1 MTILARSKLDDLFV
15 ESEGGGT
22 PAGAVEFVAGVP
34 GQKLGLSDAPS
45 AGALGE
51 LGRGVK
57 RGLAETGA
65 GYANTLRLDKFQA
78 SLEGYLDR
86 NRQLQPNATKGAGA
100 NFWNYGGSGLGQN
113 AASIALM
120 AGSALLAPETG
131 GASLASGGLAV
142 ARGAKAASVLRTA
155 LTTPKYVRAAMMAN
169 TGLMVYGRNLDEIAA
184 DLPELDPASQLTFAV
199 LRTAFDAYTEVALPG
214 YERGFLSGMT
224 ARKLMAQSVNVA
236 DSHVIK
242 RAGLGL
248 MGSLRSVGSKVVAGG
263 LGEATDEL
271 VQRGGYEL
279 ARSMLDPDYSEQD
292 RNDFVKAV
300 PDILYQ
306 AGVGGLFMGGLGGTF
321 NGMAEAS
328 TRVRLD
334 AMIQGK
340 STVKQEVDTKIEP
353 LNPQATEANRKNGV
367 IDMEAR
373 EKTQT
378 AFNALRAGL
387 GKNLQR
393 YGDIIEN
400 LSYAMAKSEMEFD
413 RTKSV
418 RPEAYIETLSTV
430 VINDPIHSKALGEI
444 TDPVK
449 AMEYLKS
456 IPGIEKIY
464 TDIGEKMEVVELE
477 KQLATIRRYHQQNT
491 PVLQQDEESV
501 AGQLLAMR
509 SGTALVEGAFVSR
522 GAMRTIFSE
531 GGKDLLRRASAQGV
545 IRNVDTGK
553 GVVDVVINGDMS
565 GFVVKA
571 GSKVSGLGQRLV
583 EDDASMVDRLR
594 KLSGQ
599 STTRAQQ
606 VTTEDAKAEDIKQS
620 TAKREGIQSTTSQA
634 LADARVA
641 IIEAGLMQERLQ
653 DFDSAWESAGEE
665 IAAPM
670 SEEDQMAFKAQ
681 GYSVN
686 QVKSMKAT
694 ERASILQ
701 SGLPVPQQALMVDG
715 KAVPAPSLDLE
726 KLVAD
731 ADAVLGSQKAKE
743 AAKRAK
749 DAIEKQEAWKAKMAA
764 GKKAAAAARVEQ
776 NRLAEIEKMA
786 TEFGNEVAERFK
798 SEGKSAEEVAAMAE
812 KMRNYRV
819 TKALAELPDAIV
831 QQAPG
836 GEALGAYSKPYR
848 LAMFYSKADA
858 TTVVH
863 EMFHHLISN
872 RLMPS
877 NLYAQLMS
885 EYGRVG
891 ADGEREVGGLTA
903 EENAANAFLA
913 FIRDSKLPKNSKMV
927 PVFTGIQ
934 KILAAH
940 AERIGKWVDDQQTTE
955 PLQISS
961 ELKGIFA
968 KLSQGATFGELED
981 LYAQGLENSLFF
993 GDATKLSQLNDRLN
1007 TAVNEAAKVLK
1018 VTPDAIIKSH
1028 LETKVDIFGSA
1039 RSVADLNPEQK
1050 ARLMAMVEA
1059 DEVMAAMMPR
1069 REGDRI
1075 LYQRQGPAGEYWYA
1089 DGQLMFA
1096 DGDIGDMNHESF
1108 AIQAATG
1115 KILDALDIEDNGD
1128 SILLSDYDSEVQEAL
1143 GLDDPTG
1150 AEQNKALVSRLV
1162 ESGMKEDEAIAT
1174 VDAANS
1180 NGDARVYGVERLG
1193 WMRVK
1198 GSDVDVAS
1206 VNASTM
1212 RSAADAVESAMD
1224 EEGVESEDDPEVN
1237 LFDYKT
1243 QRYYRSVPLS
1253 VLKSGDVG
1261 AMRVYSDQRGDIRFQ
1276 RDPRPASR
1284 SSVIM
1289 AYKSRYPAGQDEDSK
1304 SHMTRIMEMIHEDAQ
1319 ALFGEKVIIEG
1330 EGGVPKVSISDKTMT
1345 SPDMWAQLQAGV
1357 GEATKAQPYGDSEE
1371 LMVARDGA
1379 AKAIREGNTSAYRNS
1394 EDDAAFGRFS
1404 PKRAKWFAKGAFRSL
1419 NANLQSTYSL
1429 IETLTKGRQDNA
1441 LYQLKPRL
1449 RNADARLNAIQDE
1462 RTAKLFNVMR
1472 DAGVDLGTYFAD
1484 TVEMGREGNKIN
1496 VQKDKILFL
1505 YMASQFG
1512 EQPRHKQVELLVK
1525 SRALLFGKT
1534 KVDEANSWAVIDE
1547 AIAYA
1552 KAHPEIDMVARHMHE
1567 MNDAMFEQAAII
1579 HEQITGKR
1587 PEKVDGVYVTLS
1599 YKDGRVRE
1607 QTITESLENW
1617 SMKVNPSV
1625 RQSPSAFEHRSDD
1638 AGDKMYWSGLNGYMR
1653 HTDSLARYIAFAGVH
1668 YDMQQLVK
1676 SVTDENG
1683 NETNPIINSIVETY
1697 GDDTYLNVFRKHA
1710 VRMMTA
1716 NQTAHGRPKTIDEHW
1731 TGALVKNAATGFLSW
1746 SPFVVATQFAS
1757 LGPASA
1763 YLTGHM
1769 TKLLGNAYS
1778 FQRAW
1783 ASASRQGLTFDDL
1796 DEVKLVRKY
1805 SPQVADMFLSEAAMA
1820 MRVGQELLS
1829 NNRLSFSR
1837 VNIGKFNG
1845 AEFIEKGYR
1854 GMYWGD
1860 ASIRIPTW
1868 ITAFQVK
1875 VEELEGTTMDRA
1887 QIERQAADYAN
1898 DVISATHNTKSTL
1911 EKGLAQTEF
1920 SGFGKSVLAFTN
1932 NSFALFRFQINDVF
1946 IPLAEQYRKSAG
1958 DRQGIN
1964 RAVAGLAGAG
1974 ARVVMDKRIRNILMV
1989 GGALPGV
1996 LIYSIAKRRPPKDL
2010 AELAWAM
2017 LSGMTLLN
2025 IPVLGTAIMYGAY
2038 TGQTDFSTMYDQCL
2052 NGVAKAFGNITK
2064 GEFDRKDFNSITRT
2078 VSQLTGIPNYP
2089 PKVLGAAW
2097 DQVVSG
2103 PDAKA
2108 FRDAVGFKPR
2118 D

>member
-1 MTILARSKLDDLFV
+1 MTILSRGKLDDLFV
-15 ESEGGGT
+15 EAEGGGT
-22 PAGAVEFVAGVP
+22 PASTVEFAAGVP
-34 GQKLGLSDAPS
+34 GKKLGLSDAPS

-65 GYANTLRLDKFQA
+65 GYANTLGLDKAQA
-78 SLEGYLDR
+78 SLESYLDR

-113 AASIALM
+113 AVSIALM

-131 GASLASGGLAV
+131 GASLVGGGLAF
-142 ARGAKAASVLRTA
+142 ARTA

-169 TGLMVYGRNLDEIAA
+169 TGLMVHGNNIDQIAA
-184 DLPELDPASQLTFAV
+184 DLPELDPASQLALAV
-199 LRTAFDAYTEVALPG
+199 LKTGFDSVTEVALPG
-214 YERGFLSGMT
+214 YERGFLKDMT
-224 ARKLMAQSVNVA
+224 ARQLMAESVSLA
-236 DSHVIK
+236 DSHAIK
-242 RAGLGL
+242 RAGFGV
-248 MGSLRSVGSKVVAGG
+248 MGALKAFGRRSATGAM
-263 LGEATDEL
+263 GELTDTL
-271 VQRGGYEL
+271 VQEGGYEL
-279 ARSMLDPDYSEQD
+279 ARAMFDPNYTEAD
-292 RNDFVKAV
+292 RKAFVQSL
-300 PDILYQ
+300 PENLYQ
-306 AGVGGLFMGGLGGTF
+306 AGVGGLFMGGLGGTI
-321 NGMAEAS
+321 NAMVETG

-334 AMIQGK
+334 AMIHGK

-400 LSYAMAKSEMEFD
+400 LSYAMAKSEMELD

-509 SGTALVEGAFVSR
+509 SGTALVEGAMISR

-583 EDDASMVDRLR
+583 EDDASMVNRLR

-641 IIEAGLMQERLQ
+641 ILEAGLMQERLQ
-653 DFDSAWESAGEE
+653 DFDAAWEVAGEE

-701 SGLPVPQQALMVDG
+701 SGLPVPQQALIVDG

-743 AAKRAK
+743 AAARAK
-749 DAIEKQEAWKAKMAA
+749 AALEKQEAWKAKMAA
-764 GKKAAAAARVEQ
+764 GKKAAATARVEQ

-786 TEFGNEVAERFK
+786 TEFGNEVAERVK

-812 KMRNYRV
+812 KMRNYRI

-831 QQAPG
+831 QQSPG
-836 GEALGAYSKPYR
+836 GEVLGAYSLRYR

-891 ADGEREVGGLTA
+891 ADGEREVGWLTTD
-903 EENAANAFLA
+903 ENAANAFLA

-1039 RSVADLNPEQK
+1039 RNVAELNPEQK

-1059 DEVMAAMMPR
+1059 DEVMASMMPR

-1075 LYQRQGPAGEYWYA
+1075 LYQRTSGE
-1089 DGQLMFA
+1089 Q
-1096 DGDIGDMNHESF
+1096 I
-1108 AIQAATG
+1108 
-1115 KILDALDIEDNGD
+1115 
-1128 SILLSDYDSEVQEAL
+1128 
-1143 GLDDPTG
+1143 
-1150 AEQNKALVSRLV
+1150 AEQR
-1162 ESGMKEDEAIAT
+1162 
-1174 VDAANS
+1174 DA
-1180 NGDARVYGVERLG
+1180 
-1193 WMRVK
+1193 
-1198 GSDVDVAS
+1198 
-1206 VNASTM
+1206 
-1212 RSAADAVESAMD
+1212 
-1224 EEGVESEDDPEVN
+1224 
-1237 LFDYKT
+1237 
-1243 QRYYRSVPLS
+1243 Q
-1253 VLKSGDVG
+1253 
-1261 AMRVYSDQRGDIRFQ
+1261 
-1276 RDPRPASR
+1276 PASR
-1284 SSVIM
+1284 ASVIM
-1289 AYKSRYPAGQDEDSK
+1289 AYKSRYPAAQDEDSK

-1330 EGGVPKVSISDKTMT
+1330 EDGVPKVSISDKTMT

-1357 GEATKAQPYGDSEE
+1357 GETTKAQPFGDSDE
-1371 LMVARDGA
+1371 LMAARDGA

-1525 SRALLFGKT
+1525 SRALMFGKT

-1552 KAHPEIDMVARHMHE
+1552 KAHPEIDKVARHMHE

-1697 GDDTYLNVFRKHA
+1697 GDDTYLNVFRNHA

-1731 TGALVKNAATGFLSW
+1731 TGALVKNAATGFLPW
-1746 SPFVVATQFAS
+1746 SPFVMATQFAS
-1757 LGPASA
+1757 LGPAAA

-1769 TKLLGNAYS
+1769 TKLFGNVYS

-1783 ASASRQGLTFDDL
+1783 AAASRQGLTFDDL

-1845 AEFIEKGYR
+1845 AKFIEGGYR
-1854 GMYWGD
+1854 GMYWAD

-1887 QIERQAADYAN
+1887 QIERRAADYAN

-1958 DRQGIN
+1958 ERQGIN

-2089 PKVLGAAW
+2089 PKVLGAVW

-2103 PDAKA
+2103 PDADA
-2108 FRDAVGFKPR
+2108 FREGVGMQPR

>member
-1 MTILARSKLDDLFV
+1 MTILSRGKLDDLFV
-15 ESEGGGT
+15 EAEGGGT
-22 PAGAVEFVAGVP
+22 PASTIEFVAGEP

-65 GYANTLRLDKFQA
+65 GYANTLGLDKAQA
-78 SLEGYLDR
+78 SLESYLDR

-271 VQRGGYEL
+271 VQQGGYEL

-292 RNDFVKAV
+292 RSDFVKAV

-340 STVKQEVDTKIEP
+340 STVRQDVDTKIEP

-367 IDMEAR
+367 IDLEAR
-373 EKTQT
+373 EKTQV

-393 YGDIIEN
+393 YGDVIEN
-400 LSYAMAKSEMEFD
+400 LSYAMAKAEMEFD

-583 EDDASMVDRLR
+583 EDDASMVNRLR

-641 IIEAGLMQERLQ
+641 ILEAGLMQERLQ
-653 DFDSAWESAGEE
+653 DFDAAWELAGEE

-686 QVKSMKAT
+686 QVKSMTAT

-701 SGLPVPQQALMVDG
+701 SGLPVPQQALIVDG
-715 KAVPAPSLDLE
+715 KAVPAPSLNLE

-731 ADAVLGSQKAKE
+731 ADAVLSSQKAVE
-743 AAKRAK
+743 SAKRAK
-749 DAIEKQEAWKAKMAA
+749 DALEKQEAWKAKMAA

-786 TEFGNEVAERFK
+786 TEFGNEVAERLK
-798 SEGKSAEEVAAMAE
+798 SEGKSAEEIAAMAE

-819 TKALAELPDAIV
+819 TRALAELPDAIV
-831 QQAPG
+831 QQSPG

-993 GDATKLSQLNDRLN
+993 GDATKLSQLDDRLN

-1075 LYQRQGPAGEYWYA
+1075 LYQRTSGE
-1089 DGQLMFA
+1089 Q
-1096 DGDIGDMNHESF
+1096 I
-1108 AIQAATG
+1108 
-1115 KILDALDIEDNGD
+1115 
-1128 SILLSDYDSEVQEAL
+1128 
-1143 GLDDPTG
+1143 
-1150 AEQNKALVSRLV
+1150 AEQR
-1162 ESGMKEDEAIAT
+1162 
-1174 VDAANS
+1174 DA
-1180 NGDARVYGVERLG
+1180 
-1193 WMRVK
+1193 
-1198 GSDVDVAS
+1198 
-1206 VNASTM
+1206 
-1212 RSAADAVESAMD
+1212 
-1224 EEGVESEDDPEVN
+1224 
-1237 LFDYKT
+1237 
-1243 QRYYRSVPLS
+1243 Q
-1253 VLKSGDVG
+1253 
-1261 AMRVYSDQRGDIRFQ
+1261 
-1276 RDPRPASR
+1276 PASR
-1284 SSVIM
+1284 ASVIM

-1419 NANLQSTYSL
+1419 NANIESTFSL
-1429 IETLTKGRQDNA
+1429 LDFLSKGNKDNA
-1441 LYQLKPRL
+1441 LYQCKPRL
-1449 RNADARLNAIQDE
+1449 RECDSGKISMQDE
-1462 RTAKLFNVMR
+1462 RTAKLFEVMR
-1472 DAGVDLGTYFAD
+1472 EAGFDLGTYFAE

-1567 MNDAMFEQAAII
+1567 MQNKYFEMAADKQ
-1579 HEQITGKR
+1579 EAITGTR
-1587 PEKVDGVYVTLS
+1587 PQPVDGVYVTLS
-1599 YKDGRVRE
+1599 YLDGRVRE
-1607 QTITESLENW
+1607 ESITESLENW
-1617 SMKVNPSV
+1617 ALKENPSI
-1625 RQSPSAFEHRSDD
+1625 RQSPSAFEHRSGE
-1638 AGDKMYWSGLNGYMR
+1638 AGDKMYWSGLNGYIR
-1653 HTDSLARYIAFAGVH
+1653 HTDALIKFINFAAIH

-1676 SVTDENG
+1676 SVPDESG
-1683 NETNPIINSIVETY
+1683 NEKNPIINAIVETY
-1697 GDDTYLNVFRKHA
+1697 GDDKYLVALRKHI

-1716 NQTAHGRPKTIDEHW
+1716 NETAHGQPKTMDEHI
-1731 TGALVKNAATGFLSW
+1731 TAALVKNVATGFLPW
-1746 SPFVVATQFAS
+1746 APFVVATQFAS
-1757 LGPASA
+1757 LGPAAA

-1769 TKLLGNAYS
+1769 PKLLGNVYS
-1778 FQRAW
+1778 FQRNWITA
-1783 ASASRQGLTFDDL
+1783 RGQGMNFNDL
-1796 DEVKLVRKY
+1796 DAVKFVRKY
-1805 SPQVADMFLSEAAMA
+1805 SPQVADMFVNESQIA
-1820 MRVGQELLS
+1820 MRVAQELLS

-1837 VNIGKFNG
+1837 VNIGAFNG
-1845 AEFIEKGYR
+1845 AKFIETGYK

-1875 VEELEGTTMDRA
+1875 VEELEGTTMERA
-1887 QIERQAADYAN
+1887 QIERRAADYAN
-1898 DVISATHNTKSTL
+1898 DVISATHNTKSVL
-1911 EKGLAQTEF
+1911 EKGLFQTEY

-1946 IPLAEQYRKSAG
+1946 IPLAEQFNKSAG
-1958 DRQGIN
+1958 ERRGVAG
-1964 RAVAGLAGAG
+1964 AVAGMAGVG
-1974 ARVVMDKRIRNILMV
+1974 SRIVMDKRIRNILMV

-2010 AELAWAM
+2010 AELTWAM
-2017 LSGMTLLN
+2017 MSGMIFLN
-2025 IPVLGTAIMYGAY
+2025 IPVVGTALMYGAY
-2038 TGQTDFSTMYDQCL
+2038 TGQAEFTTMYDQCL
-2052 NGVAKAFGNITK
+2052 NGVARVLGNLTN
-2064 GEFDRKDFNSITRT
+2064 GDFDRKDFNSLLRT
-2078 VSQLTGIPNYP
+2078 ATYMSGIPNYP
-2089 PKVLGAAW
+2089 PRVLGAVFN
-2097 DQVVSG
+2097 QVVSG
-2103 PDAKA
+2103 PDAGRLGEELGFSA
-2108 FRDAVGFKPR
+2108 RD
-2118 D
+2118 